1 MKIRAYIGVIGA
13 GKDYRCSKECTHKV
27 SFADGVRED
36 VWKILGWEPK
46 TEEEYEAFK
55 TTLFYPPGLRAAIGY
70 SQDNILQ
77 VTGREILQN
86 YAELQKVLHSPNYW
100 IYRTLDSL
108 ENLHKHRT
116 EDMVVGITDCRF
128 SNEISALIQF
138 ANDLNCDLEFVHCDY
153 ESSKYDR
160 TSDHKSKMLAQ
171 KFAGRTFIPGEFN
184 ELIHKLYEST

>member
-36 VWKILGWEPK
+36 VWKILGWKPK
-46 TEEEYEAFK
+46 TLEEYEEFK
-55 TTLFYPPGLRAAIGY
+55 TSVLCPINTPYDVIVKELTF
-70 SQDNILQ
+70 
-77 VTGREILQN
+77 TGRELLQN

-138 ANDLNCDLEFVHCDY
+138 ANDLNCDLEFIHCDY

-160 TSDHKSKMLAQ
+160 TSDHKSEMLAQ
-171 KFAGRTFIPGEFN
+171 KFDRRTFIPGEFN
-184 ELIHKLYEST
+184 ELIHKLYELI

>member
-1 MKIRAYIGVIGA
+1 MKIRVYIGCIGS
-13 GKDYRCSKECTHKV
+13 GKDYRAKRDCDV
-27 SFADGVRED
+27 QLAFADSLRED
-36 VWKILGWEPK
+36 VWKILGWKPK
-46 TEEEYEAFK
+46 TEEEYENFK
-55 TTLFYPPGLRAAIGY
+55 QSLCCHVNFSNSRTSVEFPTKI
-70 SQDNILQ
+70 
-77 VTGREILQN
+77 TGRIILQN

-128 SNEISALIQF
+128 PNEISALIQF

-160 TSDHKSKMLAQ
+160 ISEHKSEMLAQ

-184 ELIHKLYEST
+184 ELIHKLYELT

>member
-1 MKIRAYIGVIGA
+1 MIIKAYIGVIGS
-13 GKDYRCSKECTHKV
+13 GKDYRCKNECTHKV
-27 SFADGVRED
+27 SFADELRKD

-116 EDMVVGITDCRF
+116 EDMAVGITDCRF

-138 ANDLNCDLEFVHCDY
+138 ANDLDCDLEFVHCDY

-160 TSDHKSKMLAQ
+160 TSDHKSEMLAQ

-184 ELIHKLYEST
+184 ELIHKLYGLV

>member
-1 MKIRAYIGVIGA
+1 MTVRAYIGVIGA

-36 VWKILGWEPK
+36 VWKILGWKPK
-46 TEEEYEAFK
+46 TSEEYEEFK
-55 TTLFYPPGLRAAIGY
+55 TSVLCHINTQYNVTTKELTF
-70 SQDNILQ
+70 
-77 VTGREILQN
+77 TGRELLQN

-116 EDMVVGITDCRF
+116 EDMIVGITDCRF

-138 ANDLNCDLEFVHCDY
+138 ANDLNCELEFIHCDY

-160 TSDHKSKMLAQ
+160 ISDHKSEMLAQ

-184 ELIHKLYEST
+184 KLIHKLYELI

>member
-1 MKIRAYIGVIGA
+1 MKIRAYIGVIGS

-36 VWKILGWEPK
+36 VWKILGWKPK
-46 TEEEYEAFK
+46 TEEEYENFK
-55 TTLFYPPGLRAAIGY
+55 QSLYCPVNFSNPRISVEFPAKI
-70 SQDNILQ
+70 
-77 VTGREILQN
+77 TGRVILQN

-160 TSDHKSKMLAQ
+160 TSDHKSEMLAQ

-184 ELIHKLYEST
+184 GLIHRLYEST

>member
-1 MKIRAYIGVIGA
+1 MIIKAYIGVIGS
-13 GKDYRCSKECTHKV
+13 GKDYRCKNECILKV

-36 VWKILGWEPK
+36 VWKILGWKPK
-46 TEEEYEAFK
+46 TSEEYENFK
-55 TTLFYPPGLRAAIGY
+55 QSLYCPVNFSNPRTSAEFPTEI
-70 SQDNILQ
+70 
-77 VTGREILQN
+77 TGRTILQN

-100 IYRTLDSL
+100 IYRTLDAL
-108 ENLHKHRT
+108 ENLHKHST

-153 ESSKYDR
+153 ESNKYDR
-160 TSDHKSKMLAQ
+160 TSNHKSEMLAQ